1 MEMVLLTTAQLG
13 KRLGIAPITLQIWRG
28 QGIGIPFVKQGTR
41 VFYRLSDVRDYE
53 RRNIE
58 SLSAWLLGSDR
69 PLPEM
74 EALVRA
80 ANLPLQKIRQRIAN
94 SPEIDNDAQS
104 VRPLP
109 ADAFESPEAEPTEPS
124 ADSDWPPQ
132 VPPEHSSHRSPINA
146 GQPLVHPPNGT
157 LGASLPSPRPF
168 APKAPELITTQQAAA
183 RLGLTTNALHEL
195 RCRDDGLQIFQ
206 KGFTVG
212 YRLEDIQ
219 AFEQR
224 EASAML
230 DKVLA
235 AGQPLPMLRAMAT
248 AMLSPPVTHASTSQ
262 PISIALPAPEQT
274 IAAPSN
280 IRRLPPVS
288 VETIPAEP
296 LLKDCGIVESTL
308 LATPIPPAGQATPP
322 GTATPPEPATPLPL
336 PSRLIAPAFSTQ
348 SCAPSTLAWYLIHTK
363 PRQEALALTNLSR
376 QGFECYM
383 PMLRLQKIRQRKT
396 ALVAEP
402 MFPRYLFIRLDA
414 SGSGQSWSPIRST
427 LGVNQLVRFG
437 GQPAKVDGQLID
449 LIRSRE
455 QWTHAQPLF
464 SEGENVTV
472 ADGPFAGLEAIYQ
485 NTDAESRSMILLNI
499 LSKPVSM
506 RIDTATWR
514 AAFML
519 RKMRVTSGVNWWSCS
534 RAMASG
540 QMPES
545 RLMRR
550 LMELRLTLKARAR
563 RSLLTPRSMARRIM

>member
-1 MEMVLLTTAQLG
+1 MEMVLLTTAQLA
-13 KRLGIAPITLQIWRG
+13 KRLGIAAITLQIWRS
-28 QGIGIPFVKQGTR
+28 QGIGIPYVKQGTR
-41 VFYRLSDVRDYE
+41 VFYRLADVQDYE
-53 RRNIE
+53 RRNID

-94 SPEIDNDAQS
+94 PPEIDIDAPS
-104 VRPLP
+104 PLL
-109 ADAFESPEAEPTEPS
+109 EQQPEDVVELPDPEPTEPS
-124 ADSDWPPQ
+124 ADSDRQPLA
-132 VPPEHSSHRSPINA
+132 PPEHSSHRRPINA
-146 GQPLVHPPNGT
+146 GQPLAYRPNST
-157 LGASLPSPRPF
+157 FAASLSTPRPF

-230 DKVLA
+230 DKVLS

-248 AMLSPPVTHASTSQ
+248 AMLSPMVTHASTSQ

-280 IRRLPPVS
+280 IRRLPPVG

-296 LLKDCGIVESTL
+296 LLKDCSIVESTL
-308 LATPIPPAGQATPP
+308 LATPISPAEQATPP
-322 GTATPPEPATPLPL
+322 EEAPPPELATPQPM
-336 PSRLIAPAFSTQ
+336 SNRLIAPAFSTQ
-348 SCAPSTLAWYLIHTK
+348 TSAPSTLAWYLIHTK

-402 MFPRYLFIRLDA
+402 MFPRYLFIRLDT

-455 QWTHAQPLF
+455 QGTQAQALF
-464 SEGENVTV
+464 LAGDNVTV

-499 LSKPVSM
+499 LSKPVAM
-506 RIDTATWR
+506 RIDTAS
-514 AAFML
+514 L
-519 RKMRVTSGVNWWSCS
+519 RKTG
-534 RAMASG
+534 
-540 QMPES
+540 
-545 RLMRR
+545 
-550 LMELRLTLKARAR
+550 
-563 RSLLTPRSMARRIM
+563 

>member
-1 MEMVLLTTAQLG
+1 MNTVLLTTQQLAT
-13 KRLGIAPITLQIWRG
+13 RLGLAPITLQIWRK
-28 QGIGIPFVKQGTR
+28 QGVGLPFVKQGTR
-41 VFYRLSDVRDYE
+41 VFYRLTDVQDYE
-53 RRNIE
+53 RRNVD

-94 SPEIDNDAQS
+94 PPEIDGDAKS
-104 VRPLP
+104 ARLLPLP
-109 ADAFESPEAEPTEPS
+109 AEAFESPEPEPTEPY
-124 ADSDWPPQ
+124 ADSDWQPLAT
-132 VPPEHSSHRSPINA
+132 PEHSSRLSPIDA
-146 GQPLVHPPNGT
+146 QPPLIRRPNST
-157 LGASLPSPRPF
+157 LGESLVTPRPY

-195 RCRDDGLQIFQ
+195 RCRDDGLPIFQ

-230 DKVLA
+230 NKVLS

-262 PISIALPAPEQT
+262 PISIAPSAPEQI
-274 IAAPSN
+274 IAASSN
-280 IRRLPPVS
+280 IHRLIAAGA
-288 VETIPAEP
+288 ETIPTVP
-296 LLKDCGIVESTL
+296 LVKDCNIIESTPL
-308 LATPIPPAGQATPP
+308 TLPPAEQAFPK
-322 GTATPPEPATPLPL
+322 EPATPQPM
-336 PSRLIAPAFSTQ
+336 SNRLIAPAFSTQ
-348 SCAPSTLAWYLIHTK
+348 SCAPSTLAWHLIHTK

-396 ALVAEP
+396 AMVAEP
-402 MFPRYLFIRLDA
+402 MFPRYLFIRLDT

-455 QWTHAQPLF
+455 QGTQAQALF
-464 SEGENVTV
+464 SAGDNVTV

-506 RIDTATWR
+506 RIDTAS
-514 AAFML
+514 L
-519 RKMRVTSGVNWWSCS
+519 RKTG
-534 RAMASG
+534 
-540 QMPES
+540 
-545 RLMRR
+545 
-550 LMELRLTLKARAR
+550 
-563 RSLLTPRSMARRIM
+563 

>member
-1 MEMVLLTTAQLG
+1 MEMVLLTTLQLA
-13 KRLGIAPITLQIWRG
+13 KRLGIAAITLQIWRS

-41 VFYRLSDVRDYE
+41 VFYRLSDVQDYE
-53 RRNIE
+53 RRNIA

-94 SPEIDNDAQS
+94 PPEIDGDALS
-104 VRPLP
+104 PLP
-109 ADAFESPEAEPTEPS
+109 QQHPQPADIVESVEPEPPEPS
-124 ADSDWPPQ
+124 AYSDWRPQ
-132 VPPEHSSHRSPINA
+132 APPEHSSHQSPINA
-146 GQPLVHPPNGT
+146 GQPLAHRPNSTFGANLPP
-157 LGASLPSPRPF
+157 PRPF
-168 APKAPELITTQQAAA
+168 APKAPELITTQQAAD

-206 KGFTVG
+206 KGFMVG

-230 DKVLA
+230 DKVLS

-248 AMLSPPVTHASTSQ
+248 AMLTPPVTHASTSQ

-274 IAAPSN
+274 IPAPSN
-280 IRRLPPVS
+280 IDRLLPVNPK
-288 VETIPAEP
+288 TIPTAP
-296 LLKDCGIVESTL
+296 LLKDCSIVKSTPL
-308 LATPIPPAGQATPP
+308 RMPPAEQAFPT
-322 GTATPPEPATPLPL
+322 EPATPQPM
-336 PSRLIAPAFSTQ
+336 SNRLIAPALSTQ

-396 ALVAEP
+396 AMVAEP
-402 MFPRYLFIRLDA
+402 MFPRYLFIRLDT
-414 SGSGQSWSPIRST
+414 SGSGQNWSPIRST

-437 GQPAKVDGQLID
+437 GQPAKVDGLLID

-455 QWTHAQPLF
+455 QGSHTQPIF
-464 SEGENVTV
+464 SAGDNVTV

-499 LSKPVSM
+499 LSKPVAM
-506 RIDTATWR
+506 RIDSAS
-514 AAFML
+514 L
-519 RKMRVTSGVNWWSCS
+519 RKTG
-534 RAMASG
+534 
-540 QMPES
+540 
-545 RLMRR
+545 
-550 LMELRLTLKARAR
+550 
-563 RSLLTPRSMARRIM
+563 

>member
-1 MEMVLLTTAQLG
+1 LAH
-13 KRLGIAPITLQIWRG
+13 
-28 QGIGIPFVKQGTR
+28 
-41 VFYRLSDVRDYE
+41 
-53 RRNIE
+53 
-58 SLSAWLLGSDR
+58 R
-69 PLPEM
+69 PNSTFG
-74 EALVRA
+74 
-80 ANLPLQKIRQRIAN
+80 ANL
-94 SPEIDNDAQS
+94 S
-104 VRPLP
+104 
-109 ADAFESPEAEPTEPS
+109 T
-124 ADSDWPPQ
+124 
-132 VPPEHSSHRSPINA
+132 
-146 GQPLVHPPNGT
+146 
-157 LGASLPSPRPF
+157 PRPF

-230 DKVLA
+230 NKVLS

-248 AMLSPPVTHASTSQ
+248 AMLSPPVTLASTSQ

-280 IRRLPPVS
+280 IHRLPHVD
-288 VETIPAEP
+288 AEAIAAVP
-296 LLKDCGIVESTL
+296 LLKDCSIVETTPQA
-308 LATPIPPAGQATPP
+308 ATQPTSEQATS
-322 GTATPPEPATPLPL
+322 PEPTTAQPLPNW
-336 PSRLIAPAFSTQ
+336 PIAPALSTQ

-402 MFPRYLFIRLDA
+402 MFPRYLFIRLDT

-455 QWTHAQPLF
+455 QGTHAQPLF
-464 SEGENVTV
+464 SAGDNVTV

-485 NTDAESRSMILLNI
+485 NSDAESRSMILLNI
-499 LSKPVSM
+499 LSKPV
-506 RIDTATWR
+506 A
-514 AAFML
+514 
-519 RKMRVTSGVNWWSCS
+519 MRVDSASLR
-534 RAMASG
+534 RAG
-540 QMPES
+540 
-545 RLMRR
+545 
-550 LMELRLTLKARAR
+550 
-563 RSLLTPRSMARRIM
+563 

>member
-1 MEMVLLTTAQLG
+1 MNTVLLTTQQLAT
-13 KRLGIAPITLQIWRG
+13 RLGLAPITLQIWRK
-28 QGIGIPFVKQGTR
+28 QGVGLPFVKQGTR
-41 VFYRLSDVRDYE
+41 VFYRLTDVQDYE
-53 RRNIE
+53 RRNVD

-80 ANLPLQKIRQRIAN
+80 ANLPLQKIRQRIAT
-94 SPEIDNDAQS
+94 PPDIDSDAVS
-104 VRPLP
+104 ARPLP
-109 ADAFESPEAEPTEPS
+109 AEVFESPKPDPIEPS
-124 ADSDWPPQ
+124 ADSGWQPQ
-132 VPPEHSSHRSPINA
+132 ATPDHYSRPSPIDA
-146 GQPLVHPPNGT
+146 QPPLIRRPNSTIAEGMP
-157 LGASLPSPRPF
+157 GSRPF

-224 EASAML
+224 EASVML
-230 DKVLA
+230 DKVLS

-262 PISIALPAPEQT
+262 PISIAPPAPEQT
-274 IAAPSN
+274 IAASSN
-280 IRRLPPVS
+280 IHRLIAAGA
-288 VETIPAEP
+288 ETIPTVP
-296 LLKDCGIVESTL
+296 LVKDCNIIES
-308 LATPIPPAGQATPP
+308 
-322 GTATPPEPATPLPL
+322 TPLPL
-336 PSRLIAPAFSTQ
+336 PPAEQAFPPKPATPQPMSNRLIAPAFSTQ
-348 SCAPSTLAWYLIHTK
+348 SCAPSTLAWHLIHTK

-396 ALVAEP
+396 AMVAEP
-402 MFPRYLFIRLDA
+402 MFPRYLFIRLDT

-437 GQPAKVDGQLID
+437 GQPAKVDCQLID

-455 QWTHAQPLF
+455 QGTQAQALF
-464 SEGENVTV
+464 SAGDNVTV

-485 NTDAESRSMILLNI
+485 NTDAESRSMVLLNI
-499 LSKPVSM
+499 LSKPVAM
-506 RIDTATWR
+506 RIDTAS
-514 AAFML
+514 L
-519 RKMRVTSGVNWWSCS
+519 RKAG
-534 RAMASG
+534 
-540 QMPES
+540 
-545 RLMRR
+545 
-550 LMELRLTLKARAR
+550 
-563 RSLLTPRSMARRIM
+563 

>member
-1 MEMVLLTTAQLG
+1 MEMVLLTTAQLA
-13 KRLGIAPITLQIWRG
+13 KRLGIAAITLQIWRS

-41 VFYRLSDVRDYE
+41 VFYRLADVKDYE
-53 RRNIE
+53 RRNID

-74 EALVRA
+74 EALVRS

-94 SPEIDNDAQS
+94 PPEIDGDTVS
-104 VRPLP
+104 PLP
-109 ADAFESPEAEPTEPS
+109 QQRPQSADSAESPEPEPTEPS
-124 ADSDWPPQ
+124 ADSDWQPQ

-146 GQPLVHPPNGT
+146 GQRLVHPPNGT
-157 LGASLPSPRPF
+157 LGTSLPSPRPF

-183 RLGLTTNALHEL
+183 RLGLTTNALHEM
-195 RCRDDGLQIFQ
+195 RCRDDGLPIFQ

-230 DKVLA
+230 DKVLS
-235 AGQPLPMLRAMAT
+235 AGQPLPMLRAMVT

-274 IAAPSN
+274 IAATSN
-280 IRRLPPVS
+280 IHRLLPVGMESIPTGPP
-288 VETIPAEP
+288 
-296 LLKDCGIVESTL
+296 LKDCSVVDSTP
-308 LATPIPPAGQATPP
+308 LATPIPPAEQATPP
-322 GTATPPEPATPLPL
+322 GTASPPEPATPLPL
-336 PSRLIAPAFSTQ
+336 PSRLIAPAFSAQ

-383 PMLRLQKIRQRKT
+383 PMLRLQKIPQRKT
-396 ALVAEP
+396 ALEAEA
-402 MFPRYLFIRLDA
+402 MFPRYLFIRLDT
-414 SGSGQSWSPIRST
+414 SDSGQSWSPIRST

-437 GQPAKVDGQLID
+437 GHPAKVDGQLID

-455 QWTHAQPLF
+455 QGNQAPPLF
-464 SEGENVTV
+464 TSGDNVSV

-485 NTDAESRSMILLNI
+485 NTDAESRSMISLNI

-506 RIDTATWR
+506 RIDTAS
-514 AAFML
+514 L
-519 RKMRVTSGVNWWSCS
+519 RKVG
-534 RAMASG
+534 
-540 QMPES
+540 
-545 RLMRR
+545 
-550 LMELRLTLKARAR
+550 
-563 RSLLTPRSMARRIM
+563 

>member
-1 MEMVLLTTAQLG
+1 MEMVLLTTAQLA
-13 KRLGIAPITLQIWRG
+13 KRLGIAAITLQIWRS

-41 VFYRLSDVRDYE
+41 VFYRLSDVQDYE
-53 RRNIE
+53 RRNVD

-94 SPEIDNDAQS
+94 PADIDGDAVS
-104 VRPLP
+104 PLP
-109 ADAFESPEAEPTEPS
+109 QQHPQPADSAESPEPDPTEPC
-124 ADSDWPPQ
+124 AYSDWQPQATPEQSFHQSPSDARPPLI
-132 VPPEHSSHRSPINA
+132 HR
-146 GQPLVHPPNGT
+146 PNSTIAEGVS
-157 LGASLPSPRPF
+157 GSRPF

-195 RCRDDGLQIFQ
+195 RCRNDGLQIFQ

-224 EASAML
+224 EACAML
-230 DKVLA
+230 DKVLS
-235 AGQPLPMLRAMAT
+235 AGQPLPMLRAMAK
-248 AMLSPPVTHASTSQ
+248 AMLSPPVADDNTSLPT
-262 PISIALPAPEQT
+262 PIELSAPEQT

-280 IRRLPPVS
+280 IHRLQS
-288 VETIPAEP
+288 NDAETTPTVP
-296 LLKDCGIVESTL
+296 LLKDCSIVESTPL
-308 LATPIPPAGQATPP
+308 PMPPAEQAFPS
-322 GTATPPEPATPLPL
+322 EPATPQPI
-336 PSRLIAPAFSTQ
+336 SNQLIAPAFSTQ
-348 SCAPSTLAWYLIHTK
+348 TSAPSTLAWYLIHTK

-437 GQPAKVDGQLID
+437 GQPAKVEGQLINS
-449 LIRSRE
+449 IRSRE
-455 QWTHAQPLF
+455 QGTQAQALF
-464 SEGENVTV
+464 SAGDNVTV

-506 RIDTATWR
+506 RIDTASLRR
-514 AAFML
+514 A
-519 RKMRVTSGVNWWSCS
+519 G
-534 RAMASG
+534 
-540 QMPES
+540 
-545 RLMRR
+545 
-550 LMELRLTLKARAR
+550 
-563 RSLLTPRSMARRIM
+563 

>member
-1 MEMVLLTTAQLG
+1 MEMVLLTTAQLA
-13 KRLGIAPITLQIWRG
+13 KRLGIAPITLQIWRS

-41 VFYRLSDVRDYE
+41 VFYRLADVKDYE
-53 RRNIE
+53 RRNVD

-94 SPEIDNDAQS
+94 PPEIDGDAKPE
-104 VRPLP
+104 RPLP
-109 ADAFESPEAEPTEPS
+109 TEAFESPEPEQTEPS
-124 ADSDWPPQ
+124 AYSDWQPQ
-132 VPPEHSSHRSPINA
+132 ARPERSSHQIPINA
-146 GQPLVHPPNGT
+146 QPPLIRRPNSTIAEGMP
-157 LGASLPSPRPF
+157 GSRPF
-168 APKAPELITTQQAAA
+168 ALKAPELITTQQAAA

-195 RCRDDGLQIFQ
+195 RCRNDGLQIFQ

-235 AGQPLPMLRAMAT
+235 AGQPLPMLRAMAK

-262 PISIALPAPEQT
+262 TISTALPAPEQT

-280 IRRLPPVS
+280 THLLPPVNP
-288 VETIPAEP
+288 ETIPTAP
-296 LLKDCGIVESTL
+296 PLKDCSVVDSTP
-308 LATPIPPAGQATPP
+308 LATLIPPTEQ
-322 GTATPPEPATPLPL
+322 ATPPEPTSLPEPATSQPLPHQ
-336 PSRLIAPAFSTQ
+336 LIAPAFSAQ
-348 SCAPSTLAWYLIHTK
+348 SSAPSTLAWYLIHTK

-383 PMLRLQKIRQRKT
+383 PMLRLEKIRQRKT
-396 ALVAEP
+396 ALVAEA
-402 MFPRYLFIRLDA
+402 MFPRYLFIRLDT

-455 QWTHAQPLF
+455 QGTQAQALF
-464 SEGENVTV
+464 S
-472 ADGPFAGLEAIYQ
+472 AGARLHQGLGCA
-485 NTDAESRSMILLNI
+485 
-499 LSKPVSM
+499 
-506 RIDTATWR
+506 
-514 AAFML
+514 
-519 RKMRVTSGVNWWSCS
+519 
-534 RAMASG
+534 G
-540 QMPES
+540 QRCIE
-545 RLMRR
+545 
-550 LMELRLTLKARAR
+550 
-563 RSLLTPRSMARRIM
+563 TPHP

>member
-1 MEMVLLTTAQLG
+1 MNTVLLTTQQLAT
-13 KRLGIAPITLQIWRG
+13 RLGLAPITLQIWRK
-28 QGIGIPFVKQGTR
+28 QGVGLPFVKQGTR
-41 VFYRLSDVRDYE
+41 VFYRLTDVQDYE
-53 RRNIE
+53 RRNVD

-94 SPEIDNDAQS
+94 PPEIVGDAVS
-104 VRPLP
+104 PLP
-109 ADAFESPEAEPTEPS
+109 QQHPQPADSAESPEPEPTEPS
-124 ADSDWPPQ
+124 ADSDWQPQ
-132 VPPEHSSHRSPINA
+132 VPPEHSFHRSPINA
-146 GQPLVHPPNGT
+146 GQPLAQRLNSAIAASPPH
-157 LGASLPSPRPF
+157 PRPF
-168 APKAPELITTQQAAA
+168 PPKPPELITTQQAAA
-183 RLGLTTNALHEL
+183 RLGLTTSALHEL
-195 RCRDDGLQIFQ
+195 RCRDDGLPIFQ
-206 KGFTVG
+206 KSFTVG

-230 DKVLA
+230 DKVLS
-235 AGQPLPMLRAMAT
+235 AGQPLPMLRAMVT

-274 IAAPSN
+274 IPALSN
-280 IRRLPPVS
+280 IHRLPPVGA
-288 VETIPAEP
+288 ETIPTVPMISDCSIIDTVPLTTPISPAEH
-296 LLKDCGIVESTL
+296 
-308 LATPIPPAGQATPP
+308 ATPI
-322 GTATPPEPATPLPL
+322 GTATPPEPATPQPM
-336 PSRLIAPAFSTQ
+336 SNRLIAPAFSAQ
-348 SCAPSTLAWYLIHTK
+348 SSVPSTLAWYLIHTK
-363 PRQEALALTNLSR
+363 PRQEALALSNLSR

-402 MFPRYLFIRLDA
+402 MFPRYLFIRLDT

-455 QWTHAQPLF
+455 QGTHAQPLF
-464 SEGENVTV
+464 TAGDNVTV

-499 LSKPVSM
+499 LSKPVAM
-506 RIDTATWR
+506 RIDTAS
-514 AAFML
+514 L
-519 RKMRVTSGVNWWSCS
+519 RKTG
-534 RAMASG
+534 
-540 QMPES
+540 
-545 RLMRR
+545 
-550 LMELRLTLKARAR
+550 
-563 RSLLTPRSMARRIM
+563 

>member
-1 MEMVLLTTAQLG
+1 MEMVLLTTAQLA
-13 KRLGIAPITLQIWRG
+13 KRLGIAAITLQIWRS

-41 VFYRLSDVRDYE
+41 VFYRLADVQDYE
-53 RRNIE
+53 RRNVD

-80 ANLPLQKIRQRIAN
+80 ANLPLQKIRQRIAT
-94 SPEIDNDAQS
+94 PPDIDSDAIS
-104 VRPLP
+104 ARPLP
-109 ADAFESPEAEPTEPS
+109 AEVFESPKPDPIEPS
-124 ADSDWPPQ
+124 ADSGWQPQATPDHYSRPKPIDAQPPLI
-132 VPPEHSSHRSPINA
+132 RR
-146 GQPLVHPPNGT
+146 PNSTIAEGVS
-157 LGASLPSPRPF
+157 GSRPF

-230 DKVLA
+230 NKVLS

-248 AMLSPPVTHASTSQ
+248 AMLTPPVTHASTSQ

-274 IAAPSN
+274 IAASSN
-280 IRRLPPVS
+280 IHRLIAAGA
-288 VETIPAEP
+288 ETIPAVP
-296 LLKDCGIVESTL
+296 LLKDYSIVESTPL
-308 LATPIPPAGQATPP
+308 PMPPAEQAFQ
-322 GTATPPEPATPLPL
+322 PEPATPQPM
-336 PSRLIAPAFSTQ
+336 PSRLAAPAFSAQT
-348 SCAPSTLAWYLIHTK
+348 SAPNTLAWYLIHTK

-402 MFPRYLFIRLDA
+402 MFPRYLFIRLDT

-455 QWTHAQPLF
+455 QGTQTQPLF
-464 SEGENVTV
+464 SAGDNVTV
-472 ADGPFAGLEAIYQ
+472 SDGPFAGHEAIHQ

-499 LSKPVSM
+499 LSKPVAM
-506 RIDTATWR
+506 RIDTAS
-514 AAFML
+514 L
-519 RKMRVTSGVNWWSCS
+519 RKTG
-534 RAMASG
+534 
-540 QMPES
+540 
-545 RLMRR
+545 
-550 LMELRLTLKARAR
+550 
-563 RSLLTPRSMARRIM
+563 

>member
-1 MEMVLLTTAQLG
+1 MEMVMLTTQQLA
-13 KRLGIAPITLQIWRG
+13 KRLGIAAITLQIWRS
-28 QGIGIPFVKQGTR
+28 QGIGIPYVKQGTR
-41 VFYRLSDVRDYE
+41 VFYRLADVQDYE
-53 RRNIE
+53 RRNVD

-94 SPEIDNDAQS
+94 PPEIDGDAKPE
-104 VRPLP
+104 RPLP
-109 ADAFESPEAEPTEPS
+109 LPTEAFESPEPEQTEPS
-124 ADSDWPPQ
+124 AYSDWQPQ
-132 VPPEHSSHRSPINA
+132 ARPERSSHQIPINA
-146 GQPLVHPPNGT
+146 QPPLIRRPNSTIAEGMP
-157 LGASLPSPRPF
+157 GSRPF

-195 RCRDDGLQIFQ
+195 RCRDDGLPIFQ

-230 DKVLA
+230 NKVLS

-248 AMLSPPVTHASTSQ
+248 AMLTPPVTHASTSQ

-280 IRRLPPVS
+280 IHRLPPVNPG
-288 VETIPAEP
+288 TIPTAP
-296 LLKDCGIVESTL
+296 LLKDYSIVESTPL
-308 LATPIPPAGQATPP
+308 PMPPAEQAF
-322 GTATPPEPATPLPL
+322 PPEPATPQPI
-336 PSRLIAPAFSTQ
+336 PNRPIAPAFSAQ
-348 SCAPSTLAWYLIHTK
+348 FSAPSTLSWYLIHTK

-376 QGFECYM
+376 QGFERYM

-402 MFPRYLFIRLDA
+402 MFPRYLFIRLDT

-437 GQPAKVDGQLID
+437 GQSAKVDGQLID
-449 LIRSRE
+449 QIRSRE
-455 QWTHAQPLF
+455 QGTHAQPLF
-464 SEGENVTV
+464 SAGDNVTV
-472 ADGPFAGLEAIYQ
+472 TDGPCAGLEAIYQ
-485 NTDAESRSMILLNI
+485 NTDADSRSMILLNI

-506 RIDTATWR
+506 RIDTASLRR
-514 AAFML
+514 A
-519 RKMRVTSGVNWWSCS
+519 G
-534 RAMASG
+534 
-540 QMPES
+540 
-545 RLMRR
+545 
-550 LMELRLTLKARAR
+550 
-563 RSLLTPRSMARRIM
+563 

>member
-1 MEMVLLTTAQLG
+1 MEMVLLTTAQLA
-13 KRLGIAPITLQIWRG
+13 KRLGIAPITLQIWRS

-94 SPEIDNDAQS
+94 PPEIVGDAVS
-104 VRPLP
+104 PLP
-109 ADAFESPEAEPTEPS
+109 QQHPQPADSAESPEPEPTEPS
-124 ADSDWPPQ
+124 ADSDWQPQ
-132 VPPEHSSHRSPINA
+132 VPPEHSSHRSPLNV
-146 GQPLVHPPNGT
+146 GPPWTSRPNST
-157 LGASLPSPRPF
+157 FAASLSTPRPF
-168 APKAPELITTQQAAA
+168 APKAPELITTQQAAE

-230 DKVLA
+230 NKVLS
-235 AGQPLPMLRAMAT
+235 AGQPLPMIRAMAK

-262 PISIALPAPEQT
+262 TISIALPAPEQT

-280 IRRLPPVS
+280 IHHLQPVGMES
-288 VETIPAEP
+288 IPTVS
-296 LLKDCGIVESTL
+296 LVNDCSIIESTL
-308 LATPIPPAGQATPP
+308 LATLRPTAEQEPPSELVTSQPIPNQ
-322 GTATPPEPATPLPL
+322 
-336 PSRLIAPAFSTQ
+336 LIAPAFSAQ
-348 SCAPSTLAWYLIHTK
+348 SSAPNTLAWYLIHTK

-455 QWTHAQPLF
+455 QGTQAQALF
-464 SEGENVTV
+464 SAGDNVTV

-499 LSKPVSM
+499 LSKPVAM
-506 RIDTATWR
+506 RIDTASLRR
-514 AAFML
+514 A
-519 RKMRVTSGVNWWSCS
+519 G
-534 RAMASG
+534 
-540 QMPES
+540 
-545 RLMRR
+545 
-550 LMELRLTLKARAR
+550 
-563 RSLLTPRSMARRIM
+563 

>member
-1 MEMVLLTTAQLG
+1 MEMVLLTTAQLA
-13 KRLGIAPITLQIWRG
+13 KRLGIAAITLQIWRS
-28 QGIGIPFVKQGTR
+28 QGIGIPYVKQGTR
-41 VFYRLSDVRDYE
+41 VFYRLSDVQDYE
-53 RRNIE
+53 RRNVD

-94 SPEIDNDAQS
+94 PPEIDGDTVSPIPQQH
-104 VRPLP
+104 PQP
-109 ADAFESPEAEPTEPS
+109 ADSAKSPEPEPTEPS
-124 ADSDWPPQ
+124 ADSDWQPQ
-132 VPPEHSSHRSPINA
+132 ARPEHSSHRSPINA
-146 GQPLVHPPNGT
+146 GQPSAHRPNGT
-157 LGASLPSPRPF
+157 LGASLATPRPF

-212 YRLEDIQ
+212 YLLGDIQ

-230 DKVLA
+230 DKVLS

-248 AMLSPPVTHASTSQ
+248 AMLSPLVTDSTTSL
-262 PISIALPAPEQT
+262 PFPIALPAPAQT
-274 IAAPSN
+274 IDAPSN
-280 IRRLPPVS
+280 IHRLPPVG
-288 VETIPAEP
+288 VETMPTVP
-296 LLKDCGIVESTL
+296 LLKDCSIVESTP
-308 LATPIPPAGQATPP
+308 LATPVPPTEQATPP
-322 GTATPPEPATPLPL
+322 GTASPPEPATPQQMP
-336 PSRLIAPAFSTQ
+336 RQLIAPAFSSQT
-348 SCAPSTLAWYLIHTK
+348 SAPNTLSWYLIHTK

-396 ALVAEP
+396 AMVAEP
-402 MFPRYLFIRLDA
+402 MFPRYLFIRLDT

-455 QWTHAQPLF
+455 QGTQAQPLF
-464 SEGENVTV
+464 SAGDNVTV

-499 LSKPVSM
+499 LSKPVAM
-506 RIDTATWR
+506 RIDSAS
-514 AAFML
+514 L
-519 RKMRVTSGVNWWSCS
+519 RKTG
-534 RAMASG
+534 
-540 QMPES
+540 
-545 RLMRR
+545 
-550 LMELRLTLKARAR
+550 
-563 RSLLTPRSMARRIM
+563 

>member
-1 MEMVLLTTAQLG
+1 MNTVLLTTQQLAT
-13 KRLGIAPITLQIWRG
+13 RLGLAPITLQIWRK
-28 QGIGIPFVKQGTR
+28 QGVGLPFVKQGTR
-41 VFYRLSDVRDYE
+41 VFYRLTDVQDYE
-53 RRNIE
+53 RRNVD

-94 SPEIDNDAQS
+94 PPEIDGDAKLA
-104 VRPLP
+104 RLLPLP
-109 ADAFESPEAEPTEPS
+109 AEAFESPEPEPTEPS
-124 ADSDWPPQ
+124 ADSDWQPLAT
-132 VPPEHSSHRSPINA
+132 PEHSSRLSPIDA
-146 GQPLVHPPNGT
+146 KPPLIHRPNST
-157 LGASLPSPRPF
+157 LGESLATPRPY

-230 DKVLA
+230 DKVLS

-262 PISIALPAPEQT
+262 PISIAPPAPEQT
-274 IAAPSN
+274 IAASSN
-280 IRRLPPVS
+280 IHRLIAAGA
-288 VETIPAEP
+288 ETIPTVP
-296 LLKDCGIVESTL
+296 LVKDCNIIESTPL
-308 LATPIPPAGQATPP
+308 PLPPADQAF
-322 GTATPPEPATPLPL
+322 PPEPATPQPM
-336 PSRLIAPAFSTQ
+336 SNRLIAPAFSTQ
-348 SCAPSTLAWYLIHTK
+348 SCAPSTLAWHLIHTK

-396 ALVAEP
+396 AMVAEP
-402 MFPRYLFIRLDA
+402 MFPRYLFIRLDT

-455 QWTHAQPLF
+455 QGTQAQALF
-464 SEGENVTV
+464 SAGDNVTV

-499 LSKPVSM
+499 LSKPVAM
-506 RIDTATWR
+506 RIDTAS
-514 AAFML
+514 L
-519 RKMRVTSGVNWWSCS
+519 RKAG
-534 RAMASG
+534 
-540 QMPES
+540 
-545 RLMRR
+545 
-550 LMELRLTLKARAR
+550 
-563 RSLLTPRSMARRIM
+563 

>member
-1 MEMVLLTTAQLG
+1 
-13 KRLGIAPITLQIWRG
+13 
-28 QGIGIPFVKQGTR
+28 
-41 VFYRLSDVRDYE
+41 
-53 RRNIE
+53 
-58 SLSAWLLGSDR
+58 LGSDR

-80 ANLPLQKIRQRIAN
+80 ANLPLQKIRQRITN
-94 SPEIDNDAQS
+94 PPEIDGNVLSPIPQKHSQS
-104 VRPLP
+104 
-109 ADAFESPEAEPTEPS
+109 ADSAESAEPDLTEPC
-124 ADSDWPPQ
+124 ADSDWQPQ
-132 VPPEHSSHRSPINA
+132 ATPDHSSRQSPIDA
-146 GQPLVHPPNGT
+146 QPPLAHRPNST
-157 LGASLPSPRPF
+157 FATSQSTPRPF

-195 RCRDDGLQIFQ
+195 RCRDDGLKIFQ

-248 AMLSPPVTHASTSQ
+248 AMLTPPVTHASTSQ
-262 PISIALPAPEQT
+262 PISISLPAPEKT
-274 IAAPSN
+274 IAATSN
-280 IRRLPPVS
+280 IHRLLPVGMESIPTAPP
-288 VETIPAEP
+288 
-296 LLKDCGIVESTL
+296 LKDCSVVDSTP
-308 LATPIPPAGQATPP
+308 LATPVPPAEQATPP
-322 GTATPPEPATPLPL
+322 GTASPPEPATHQPLP
-336 PSRLIAPAFSTQ
+336 RQLIAPPLSTQ
-348 SCAPSTLAWYLIHTK
+348 SSAPSTLAWYLIHTK

-396 ALVAEP
+396 AMVAEP
-402 MFPRYLFIRLDA
+402 MFPRYLFIRLDT

-437 GQPAKVDGQLID
+437 GQPAKVDGLLID

-455 QWTHAQPLF
+455 QGTHGQPLF
-464 SEGENVTV
+464 TAGDNVTV

-499 LSKPVSM
+499 LSKPVAM
-506 RIDTATWR
+506 RIDTAS
-514 AAFML
+514 L
-519 RKMRVTSGVNWWSCS
+519 RKTG
-534 RAMASG
+534 
-540 QMPES
+540 
-545 RLMRR
+545 
-550 LMELRLTLKARAR
+550 
-563 RSLLTPRSMARRIM
+563 

>member
-1 MEMVLLTTAQLG
+1 MEMVLLTTAQLA
-13 KRLGIAPITLQIWRG
+13 KRLGIAAITLQIWRS
-28 QGIGIPFVKQGTR
+28 QGIGIPYVKQGTR
-41 VFYRLSDVRDYE
+41 VFYRLSDVQDYE
-53 RRNIE
+53 RRNVD

-94 SPEIDNDAQS
+94 PPEIDGDALS
-104 VRPLP
+104 PLP
-109 ADAFESPEAEPTEPS
+109 QKHSQPADSAESPEPEPTEPS
-124 ADSDWPPQ
+124 ADSDWQSQ
-132 VPPEHSSHRSPINA
+132 VPTEHSSHQSPSDA
-146 GQPLVHPPNGT
+146 APPLARRPNSTIAASPPT
-157 LGASLPSPRPF
+157 PRPF

-195 RCRDDGLQIFQ
+195 RCSDDGLPIFQ

-224 EASAML
+224 EALAML
-230 DKVLA
+230 GKVLS

-248 AMLSPPVTHASTSQ
+248 AMLSPPVKCASASQ
-262 PISIALPAPEQT
+262 PIPIALPAPEQT
-274 IAAPSN
+274 IVALSN
-280 IRRLPPVS
+280 IHCLPPVNP
-288 VETIPAEP
+288 ETIPTAL
-296 LLKDCGIVESTL
+296 LLKDCGIIESTP
-308 LATPIPPAGQATPP
+308 LATPVPPTVQATS
-322 GTATPPEPATPLPL
+322 PEPTTPQPI
-336 PSRLIAPAFSTQ
+336 PNRLIAPAFSTQ

-383 PMLRLQKIRQRKT
+383 PILRLQKIRQRKT

-402 MFPRYLFIRLDA
+402 MFPRYLFIRLDT

-437 GQPAKVDGQLID
+437 GQPAKVDGLLID

-455 QWTHAQPLF
+455 QGTQAQALF
-464 SEGENVTV
+464 SAGDNVTV

-485 NTDAESRSMILLNI
+485 NTDADSRSMILLNI
-499 LSKPVSM
+499 LSKPVAM
-506 RIDTATWR
+506 RIDSAS
-514 AAFML
+514 L
-519 RKMRVTSGVNWWSCS
+519 RKTG
-534 RAMASG
+534 
-540 QMPES
+540 
-545 RLMRR
+545 
-550 LMELRLTLKARAR
+550 
-563 RSLLTPRSMARRIM
+563 

>member
-1 MEMVLLTTAQLG
+1 MNTVLLTTQQLAT
-13 KRLGIAPITLQIWRG
+13 RLGLAPITLQIWRK
-28 QGIGIPFVKQGTR
+28 QGVGLPFVKQGAR
-41 VFYRLSDVRDYE
+41 VFYRLTDVQDYE
-53 RRNIE
+53 RRNVD

-74 EALVRA
+74 ETLVRA

-94 SPEIDNDAQS
+94 PPEIDGDAKS
-104 VRPLP
+104 ARLLPLP
-109 ADAFESPEAEPTEPS
+109 AEAFESPEPEPTEPS
-124 ADSDWPPQ
+124 ADSDWQPLAT
-132 VPPEHSSHRSPINA
+132 PEHSSRLSPIDA
-146 GQPLVHPPNGT
+146 QPPLIRRPNST
-157 LGASLPSPRPF
+157 LGESLATPRPY
-168 APKAPELITTQQAAA
+168 APKAPELITTQQAAT

-230 DKVLA
+230 NKVLS

-262 PISIALPAPEQT
+262 PISIAPPAPEQT
-274 IAAPSN
+274 IAASSN
-280 IRRLPPVS
+280 IHRLIAAGA
-288 VETIPAEP
+288 ETIPTVP
-296 LLKDCGIVESTL
+296 LVKDCNIIES
-308 LATPIPPAGQATPP
+308 
-322 GTATPPEPATPLPL
+322 TPLPL
-336 PSRLIAPAFSTQ
+336 PPAEQAFPPEPETPQTMSNRLIAPAFSTQ
-348 SCAPSTLAWYLIHTK
+348 SFAPSTLAWHLIHTK

-396 ALVAEP
+396 AIVAEP
-402 MFPRYLFIRLDA
+402 MFPRYLFIRLDT
-414 SGSGQSWSPIRST
+414 SGTGQSWSPIRST

-455 QWTHAQPLF
+455 QDRPPEPFF
-464 SEGENVTV
+464 SKGENVTV

-506 RIDTATWR
+506 RIDTAS
-514 AAFML
+514 L
-519 RKMRVTSGVNWWSCS
+519 RKTG
-534 RAMASG
+534 
-540 QMPES
+540 
-545 RLMRR
+545 
-550 LMELRLTLKARAR
+550 
-563 RSLLTPRSMARRIM
+563 

>member
-1 MEMVLLTTAQLG
+1 MEMVLLTTLQLA
-13 KRLGIAPITLQIWRG
+13 KRLGIAPITLQIWRS

-53 RRNIE
+53 RRNVD

-80 ANLPLQKIRQRIAN
+80 ANLPLQKIRQRIAT
-94 SPEIDNDAQS
+94 PPDIDSDAVS
-104 VRPLP
+104 ARPLP
-109 ADAFESPEAEPTEPS
+109 AEVFESPKPDPIEPS
-124 ADSDWPPQ
+124 ADSGWQPQ
-132 VPPEHSSHRSPINA
+132 ATPDHYSRPSPIDA
-146 GQPLVHPPNGT
+146 QPPLIRRPNST
-157 LGASLPSPRPF
+157 ISEEKPSSRPF
-168 APKAPELITTQQAAA
+168 APKAPELITTQQAAD

-224 EASAML
+224 EALAML
-230 DKVLA
+230 GKILS

-274 IAAPSN
+274 IVATSN
-280 IRRLPPVS
+280 IHRLLPVGMES
-288 VETIPAEP
+288 IPTASP
-296 LLKDCGIVESTL
+296 LKDCSVVDSTP
-308 LATPIPPAGQATPP
+308 LATPIPPAEKATLP
-322 GTATPPEPATPLPL
+322 GTAYPPEPATPLPL
-336 PSRLIAPAFSTQ
+336 PSRLIAPAFSAQ

-402 MFPRYLFIRLDA
+402 MFPRYLFIRLDT

-437 GQPAKVDGQLID
+437 GQPAKVDGLLID

-455 QWTHAQPLF
+455 QGSHTQPIF
-464 SEGENVTV
+464 SAGDNVTV

-506 RIDTATWR
+506 RIDNAS
-514 AAFML
+514 L
-519 RKMRVTSGVNWWSCS
+519 RKTG
-534 RAMASG
+534 
-540 QMPES
+540 
-545 RLMRR
+545 
-550 LMELRLTLKARAR
+550 
-563 RSLLTPRSMARRIM
+563 

>member
-1 MEMVLLTTAQLG
+1 MDTVLLTTQQLAT
-13 KRLGIAPITLQIWRG
+13 RLGLAPITLQIWRK
-28 QGIGIPFVKQGTR
+28 QGVGLPFVKQGAR
-41 VFYRLSDVRDYE
+41 VFYRLADVQDYE
-53 RRNIE
+53 RRNID

-74 EALVRA
+74 EELVRA

-94 SPEIDNDAQS
+94 PPEIVGGTLS
-104 VRPLP
+104 PLP
-109 ADAFESPEAEPTEPS
+109 QQHPQPAYSAESPEPEPTEPS
-124 ADSDWPPQ
+124 ADSDWQPQ
-132 VPPEHSSHRSPINA
+132 VPPEHSSRLSPIDA
-146 GQPLVHPPNGT
+146 QPPLANRPNST
-157 LGASLPSPRPF
+157 FGANLPTPRPF

-183 RLGLTTNALHEL
+183 RLGMTTNALHEL

-206 KGFTVG
+206 KGFAVG

-230 DKVLA
+230 DKVMS

-262 PISIALPAPEQT
+262 PISIAPSAPEQT
-274 IAAPSN
+274 IAASSN
-280 IRRLPPVS
+280 IHRLIAAGA
-288 VETIPAEP
+288 ETIPTVP
-296 LLKDCGIVESTL
+296 LVKDCNIIESTPL
-308 LATPIPPAGQATPP
+308 TLPPAEQAF
-322 GTATPPEPATPLPL
+322 PPEPATPQPM
-336 PSRLIAPAFSTQ
+336 SNRLIAPAFSTQ
-348 SCAPSTLAWYLIHTK
+348 SCAPSTLAWHLIHTK

-383 PMLRLQKIRQRKT
+383 PMLRLQKVRQRKT

-455 QWTHAQPLF
+455 QGTHAQALF
-464 SEGENVTV
+464 SAGDNVTV

-485 NTDAESRSMILLNI
+485 NSDAESRSMILLNI

-506 RIDTATWR
+506 RIDTAS
-514 AAFML
+514 L
-519 RKMRVTSGVNWWSCS
+519 RKTG
-534 RAMASG
+534 
-540 QMPES
+540 
-545 RLMRR
+545 
-550 LMELRLTLKARAR
+550 
-563 RSLLTPRSMARRIM
+563 